1 MPETDDTVPATAMR
15 PQSVV
20 RRQSSRTDRTPFTNW
35 KPSADLQL
43 ASQPPVLIVPLWIS
57 VYRPSPRGSHNSG
70 SRCRRLRSVI
80 APRAALR

>member
-1 MPETDDTVPATAMR
+1 MPETDDILPATAMR

-43 ASQPPVLIVPLWIS
+43 ASQPQALIVPLWIS
-57 VYRPSPRGSHNSG
+57 DCRPSPRGAHNSG
-70 SRCRRLRSVI
+70 SRCRRLCSVI